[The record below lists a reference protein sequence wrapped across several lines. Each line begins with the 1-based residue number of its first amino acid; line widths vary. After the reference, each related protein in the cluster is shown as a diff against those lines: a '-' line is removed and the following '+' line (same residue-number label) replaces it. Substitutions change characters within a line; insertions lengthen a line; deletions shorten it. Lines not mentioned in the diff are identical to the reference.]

1 MPLSATMMFLRL
13 SLHLVMLFSS
23 YQCYCVYTIMPWSLI
38 SGRQFSPRCH
48 PRHNDTNCF
57 WIGKGFRPLLG
68 RKTGP
73 AIPANR
79 HDFGKRLRSYVL
91 TGLYSEAPSGMSTP
105 QLFSTLLTF
114 VCFGFTAIIYCL
126 PAYYMPA

>member
-1 MPLSATMMFLRL
+1 
-13 SLHLVMLFSS
+13 
-23 YQCYCVYTIMPWSLI
+23 MPWSLI
-38 SGRQFSPRCH
+38 LGRQFSPRCH

-57 WIGKGFRPLLG
+57 WIGKGFLPLLG

-91 TGLYSEAPSGMSTP
+91 TGLYSEAPSGMSSP

-114 VCFGFTAIIYCL
+114 VSLDFTAIIYCL
-126 PAYYMPA
+126 PAYYMPAWS

>member
-1 MPLSATMMFLRL
+1 MPQRL
-13 SLHLVMLFSS
+13 V
-23 YQCYCVYTIMPWSLI
+23 
-38 SGRQFSPRCH
+38 SGRQFSPRCT

-57 WIGKGFRPLLG
+57 WIGKGFLPLLG
-68 RKTGP
+68 RKTRP

-79 HDFGKRLRSYVL
+79 HDFGKHLRSYVL

-114 VCFGFTAIIYCL
+114 VGLGLTAIIYCL
-126 PAYYMPA
+126 PAYYMPVWSKALLPRPHFIATSWLSSNRLTF

>member
-1 MPLSATMMFLRL
+1 MS
-13 SLHLVMLFSS
+13 
-23 YQCYCVYTIMPWSLI
+23 WSLI
-38 SGRQFSPRCH
+38 LGRQFSPRCP

-57 WIGKGFRPLLG
+57 WIGKGFRPRLG

-73 AIPANR
+73 AIPANC
-79 HDFGKRLRSYVL
+79 HDFGKRLWSYVL

-114 VCFGFTAIIYCL
+114 VGFGFVTIIFCMTMC
-126 PAYYMPA
+126 YMLI

>member
-1 MPLSATMMFLRL
+1 MPRRL
-13 SLHLVMLFSS
+13 V
-23 YQCYCVYTIMPWSLI
+23 
-38 SGRQFSPRCH
+38 SGQQFSPRCP

-57 WIGKGFRPLLG
+57 WIGKGFLPLLD

-73 AIPANR
+73 AIPANQ

-114 VCFGFTAIIYCL
+114 IGLGFTAIIYCL